1 MFFFYVPLLA
11 IHLGLRGRAAFQL
24 TTLYLGLAVSSAPTS
39 VCFPTF
45 VIALQSIDRE
55 ASCVKRFWND
65 KDS

>member
-1 MFFFYVPLLA
+1 MFSLTYLA
-11 IHLGLRGRAAFQL
+11 TQVGLRGRAVFQL
-24 TTLYLGLAVSSAPTS
+24 TALYLGLAVSSAPIS

-45 VIALQSIDRE
+45 VIALQSIDRD